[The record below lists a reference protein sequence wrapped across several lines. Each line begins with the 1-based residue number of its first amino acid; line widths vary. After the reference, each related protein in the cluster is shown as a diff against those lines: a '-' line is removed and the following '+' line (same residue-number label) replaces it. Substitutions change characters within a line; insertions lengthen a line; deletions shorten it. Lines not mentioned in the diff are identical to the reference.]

1 METSVRKLI
10 SVSDAIPTYMRET
23 LENQQKK
30 LYGGENHMV
39 TDDKRI
45 RIITG
50 HYGSGKT
57 EFSVNY
63 IKKLRES
70 VEGKVAIADL
80 DIVNVYFR
88 SREKKAEMEEMGIQ
102 VIASNLDTAVAD
114 VPAVS
119 GAMTMPV
126 QNKEYQYLIDLGGN
140 DVGTLVLGR
149 IKPVIDH
156 SETDLFMVVNAY
168 RPGTS
173 TPEGIIEQMQYLEYG
188 TGMKVT
194 GFVNNTNLVR
204 ETTWDCLIHG
214 DEILK
219 EVTKRTGVPV
229 KYVTFVKEL
238 LTEEVP
244 EGLSGELFPMEFN
257 MRKTWM

>member
-1 METSVRKLI
+1 
-10 SVSDAIPTYMRET
+10 
-23 LENQQKK
+23 
-30 LYGGENHMV
+30 MV
-39 TDDKRI
+39 ADDRRI

-57 EFSVNY
+57 EFAVNY
-63 IKKLRES
+63 VKKLRES
-70 VEGKVAIADL
+70 VDGRVAIADL

-88 SREKKAEMEEMGIQ
+88 SREKKEELEEKGIQ

-126 QNKEYQYLIDLGGN
+126 INKEYQYVVDLGGN

-149 IKPVIDH
+149 IKPLLDH
-156 SETDLFMVVNAY
+156 AEADFFMVVNAY
-168 RPGTS
+168 RPNTS
-173 TPEGIIEQMQYLEYG
+173 TPEGIIEQMENLEYAAG
-188 TGMKVT
+188 LKVT
-194 GFVNNTNLVR
+194 GFINNTNLVR
-204 ETTWDCLIHG
+204 ETTAECLLHG
-214 DEILK
+214 DEVLK

-229 KYVTFVKEL
+229 KYVSYVKDVM
-238 LTEEVP
+238 TEEMP

>member
-1 METSVRKLI
+1 MI
-10 SVSDAIPTYMRET
+10 A
-23 LENQQKK
+23 
-30 LYGGENHMV
+30 
-39 TDDKRI
+39 DDRRI

-57 EFSVNY
+57 EFAVNY
-63 IKKLRES
+63 VKKLRES
-70 VEGKVAIADL
+70 VDGRVAIADL

-88 SREKKAEMEEMGIQ
+88 SREKKEELEEKGIQ

-126 QNKEYQYLIDLGGN
+126 INKEYQYVVDLGGN

-149 IKPVIDH
+149 IKPLLDH
-156 SETDLFMVVNAY
+156 AETDFFMVVNAY
-168 RPGTS
+168 RPNTS
-173 TPEGIIEQMQYLEYG
+173 TPEGIIEQMENLEYAAG
-188 TGMKVT
+188 LKVT
-194 GFVNNTNLVR
+194 GFINNTNLVR
-204 ETTWDCLIHG
+204 ETTAECLLHG
-214 DEILK
+214 DEVLK

-229 KYVTFVKEL
+229 KYVSYVKDVM
-238 LTEEVP
+238 TEEIP

>member
-1 METSVRKLI
+1 
-10 SVSDAIPTYMRET
+10 
-23 LENQQKK
+23 
-30 LYGGENHMV
+30 MV
-39 TDDKRI
+39 ADDRRI

-57 EFSVNY
+57 EFAVNY
-63 IKKLRES
+63 VKKLRES
-70 VEGKVAIADL
+70 VDGRVAIADL

-88 SREKKAEMEEMGIQ
+88 SREKKEELEEKGIQ

-126 QNKEYQYLIDLGGN
+126 INKEYQYVVDLGGN

-149 IKPVIDH
+149 IKPLLDH
-156 SETDLFMVVNAY
+156 AEADFFMVVNAY
-168 RPGTS
+168 RPNTS
-173 TPEGIIEQMQYLEYG
+173 TPEGIIEQMENLEYAAG
-188 TGMKVT
+188 LKVT
-194 GFVNNTNLVR
+194 GFMNNTNLVR
-204 ETTWDCLIHG
+204 ETTAECLLHG
-214 DEILK
+214 DEVLK

-229 KYVTFVKEL
+229 KYVSYVKDVM
-238 LTEEVP
+238 TEEIP

>member
-1 METSVRKLI
+1 
-10 SVSDAIPTYMRET
+10 
-23 LENQQKK
+23 
-30 LYGGENHMV
+30 MV
-39 TDDKRI
+39 TDDKRV

-57 EFSVNY
+57 EFAVNY
-63 IKKLRES
+63 VKKLRES

-88 SREKKAEMEEMGIQ
+88 SREKKAELEEKGIQ

-126 QNKEYQYLIDLGGN
+126 INKEYQYVIDLGGN

-149 IKPVIDH
+149 IKPVLDH
-156 SETDLFMVVNAY
+156 SETDFLMVVNAY
-168 RPGTS
+168 RPNTS
-173 TPEGIIEQMQYLEYG
+173 TPEGIIEQMEILEYAAG
-188 TGMKVT
+188 LKVT

-204 ETTWDCLIHG
+204 ETTVDCLLHG
-214 DEILK
+214 DEVLK

-229 KYVTFVKEL
+229 KYVAYVKEL
-238 LTEEVP
+238 LTEDVP

-257 MRKTWM
+257 MRETWM

>member
-1 METSVRKLI
+1 
-10 SVSDAIPTYMRET
+10 
-23 LENQQKK
+23 
-30 LYGGENHMV
+30 MV
-39 TDDKRI
+39 ADDRRI

-57 EFSVNY
+57 EFAVNY
-63 IKKLRES
+63 VKKLRES
-70 VEGKVAIADL
+70 VDGRVAIADL

-88 SREKKAEMEEMGIQ
+88 SREKKEELEEKGIQ

-126 QNKEYQYLIDLGGN
+126 INKVYQYVVDLGGN

-149 IKPVIDH
+149 IKPLLDH
-156 SETDLFMVVNAY
+156 AEADFFMVVNAY
-168 RPGTS
+168 RPNTS
-173 TPEGIIEQMQYLEYG
+173 TPEGIIEQMENLEYAAG
-188 TGMKVT
+188 LKVT
-194 GFVNNTNLVR
+194 GFINNTNLVR
-204 ETTWDCLIHG
+204 ETTAECLLHG
-214 DEILK
+214 DEVLK

-229 KYVTFVKEL
+229 KYVSYVKDVM
-238 LTEEVP
+238 TEEIP

>member
-1 METSVRKLI
+1 
-10 SVSDAIPTYMRET
+10 
-23 LENQQKK
+23 
-30 LYGGENHMV
+30 MV
-39 TDDKRI
+39 ADDRRI

-57 EFSVNY
+57 EFAVNY
-63 IKKLRES
+63 VKKLRES
-70 VEGKVAIADL
+70 VDGRVAIADL

-88 SREKKAEMEEMGIQ
+88 SREKKEELEEKGIQ

-126 QNKEYQYLIDLGGN
+126 INKEYQYVVDLGGN

-149 IKPVIDH
+149 IKPLLDH
-156 SETDLFMVVNAY
+156 AEADFFMVVNAY
-168 RPGTS
+168 RPNTS
-173 TPEGIIEQMQYLEYG
+173 TPEGIIENLEYAAG
-188 TGMKVT
+188 LKVT
-194 GFVNNTNLVR
+194 GFINNTNLVR
-204 ETTWDCLIHG
+204 ETTAECLLHG
-214 DEILK
+214 DEVLK

-229 KYVTFVKEL
+229 KYVSYVKDVM
-238 LTEEVP
+238 TEEIP

>member
-1 METSVRKLI
+1 
-10 SVSDAIPTYMRET
+10 
-23 LENQQKK
+23 
-30 LYGGENHMV
+30 MV
-39 TDDKRI
+39 ADDRRI

-57 EFSVNY
+57 EFAVNY
-63 IKKLRES
+63 VKKLRES
-70 VEGKVAIADL
+70 VDGRVAIADL

-88 SREKKAEMEEMGIQ
+88 SREKKEELEEKGIQ
-102 VIASNLDTAVAD
+102 VIASNLDTAGAD

-126 QNKEYQYLIDLGGN
+126 INKEYQYVVDLGGN

-149 IKPVIDH
+149 IKPLLDH
-156 SETDLFMVVNAY
+156 AEADFFMVVNAY
-168 RPGTS
+168 RPNTS
-173 TPEGIIEQMQYLEYG
+173 TPEGIIEQMENLEYAAG
-188 TGMKVT
+188 LKVT
-194 GFVNNTNLVR
+194 GFINNTNLVR
-204 ETTWDCLIHG
+204 ETTAECLLHG
-214 DEILK
+214 DEVLK

-229 KYVTFVKEL
+229 KYVSYVKDVM
-238 LTEEVP
+238 TEEIP

>member
-1 METSVRKLI
+1 
-10 SVSDAIPTYMRET
+10 
-23 LENQQKK
+23 
-30 LYGGENHMV
+30 MV
-39 TDDKRI
+39 ADDKRI

-57 EFSVNY
+57 EFAVNDV
-63 IKKLRES
+63 KKLRES
-70 VEGKVAIADL
+70 VDGRVAIADL

-88 SREKKAEMEEMGIQ
+88 SREKKEELEEKGIQ

-126 QNKEYQYLIDLGGN
+126 INKEYQYVVDLGGN

-149 IKPVIDH
+149 IKPLLDH
-156 SETDLFMVVNAY
+156 AEADFFMVVNAY
-168 RPGTS
+168 RPNTS
-173 TPEGIIEQMQYLEYG
+173 TPEGIIEQMENLEYAAG
-188 TGMKVT
+188 LKVT
-194 GFVNNTNLVR
+194 GFINNTNLVR
-204 ETTWDCLIHG
+204 ETTAECLLHG
-214 DEILK
+214 DEVLK

-229 KYVTFVKEL
+229 KYVSYVKDVM
-238 LTEEVP
+238 TEEIP

>member
-1 METSVRKLI
+1 
-10 SVSDAIPTYMRET
+10 
-23 LENQQKK
+23 
-30 LYGGENHMV
+30 MV
-39 TDDKRI
+39 ADDRRI

-57 EFSVNY
+57 EFAVNY
-63 IKKLRES
+63 VKKLRES
-70 VEGKVAIADL
+70 VDGRVAFADL

-88 SREKKAEMEEMGIQ
+88 SREKKEELEEKGIQ

-126 QNKEYQYLIDLGGN
+126 INKEYQYVVDLGGN

-149 IKPVIDH
+149 IKPLLDH
-156 SETDLFMVVNAY
+156 AEADFFMVVNAY
-168 RPGTS
+168 RPNTS
-173 TPEGIIEQMQYLEYG
+173 TPEGIIEQMENLEYAAG
-188 TGMKVT
+188 LKVT
-194 GFVNNTNLVR
+194 GFINNTNLVR
-204 ETTWDCLIHG
+204 ETTAECLLHG
-214 DEILK
+214 DEVLK

-229 KYVTFVKEL
+229 KYVSYVKDVM
-238 LTEEVP
+238 TEEIP

>member
-1 METSVRKLI
+1 
-10 SVSDAIPTYMRET
+10 
-23 LENQQKK
+23 
-30 LYGGENHMV
+30 MV
-39 TDDKRI
+39 ADDRRI

-57 EFSVNY
+57 EFAVNY
-63 IKKLRES
+63 VKKLRES
-70 VEGKVAIADL
+70 VDGRVAIADL

-88 SREKKAEMEEMGIQ
+88 SREKKEELEEKGIQ

-126 QNKEYQYLIDLGGN
+126 INKEYQYVVDLGGN

-149 IKPVIDH
+149 IKPLLDH
-156 SETDLFMVVNAY
+156 TEADFFMVVNAY
-168 RPGTS
+168 RPNTS
-173 TPEGIIEQMQYLEYG
+173 TPEGIIEQMENLEYAAG
-188 TGMKVT
+188 LKVT
-194 GFVNNTNLVR
+194 GFINNTNLVR
-204 ETTWDCLIHG
+204 ETTAECLLHG
-214 DEILK
+214 DEVLK

-229 KYVTFVKEL
+229 KYVSYVKDVM
-238 LTEEVP
+238 TEEIP

>member
-1 METSVRKLI
+1 
-10 SVSDAIPTYMRET
+10 
-23 LENQQKK
+23 
-30 LYGGENHMV
+30 MV
-39 TDDKRI
+39 ADDRRI

-57 EFSVNY
+57 EFAVNY
-63 IKKLRES
+63 VKKLRES
-70 VEGKVAIADL
+70 VDGRVAIADL

-88 SREKKAEMEEMGIQ
+88 SREKKEELEEKGIQ

-126 QNKEYQYLIDLGGN
+126 INKEYQYVVDLGGN

-149 IKPVIDH
+149 IKPLLDH
-156 SETDLFMVVNAY
+156 AEADFFMVVNAY
-168 RPGTS
+168 RPNTS
-173 TPEGIIEQMQYLEYG
+173 TPEGIIEQMENLEYAAG
-188 TGMKVT
+188 LKVT
-194 GFVNNTNLVR
+194 GVINNTNLVR
-204 ETTWDCLIHG
+204 ETTAECLLHG
-214 DEILK
+214 DEVLK

-229 KYVTFVKEL
+229 KYVSYVKDVM
-238 LTEEVP
+238 TEEIP

>member
-1 METSVRKLI
+1 
-10 SVSDAIPTYMRET
+10 
-23 LENQQKK
+23 
-30 LYGGENHMV
+30 MV
-39 TDDKRI
+39 ADDRRI

-57 EFSVNY
+57 EFAVNY
-63 IKKLRES
+63 VKKLRES
-70 VEGKVAIADL
+70 VDGRVAIADL

-88 SREKKAEMEEMGIQ
+88 SREKKEELEEKGIQ

-126 QNKEYQYLIDLGGN
+126 INKEYQYVVDLGGN

-149 IKPVIDH
+149 IKPLLDH
-156 SETDLFMVVNAY
+156 AEADFFMVVNAY
-168 RPGTS
+168 RPNTS
-173 TPEGIIEQMQYLEYG
+173 TPEGIIEQMENLEYAAG
-188 TGMKVT
+188 LKVT
-194 GFVNNTNLVR
+194 GFINNTNLVR
-204 ETTWDCLIHG
+204 ETTAECLLHG
-214 DEILK
+214 DEVLK

-229 KYVTFVKEL
+229 KYVSYVKDVM
-238 LTEEVP
+238 TEEIP
-244 EGLSGELFPMEFN
+244 EGLSGELFLMEFN

>member
-1 METSVRKLI
+1 
-10 SVSDAIPTYMRET
+10 
-23 LENQQKK
+23 
-30 LYGGENHMV
+30 MV
-39 TDDKRI
+39 ADDRRI

-57 EFSVNY
+57 EFAVNY
-63 IKKLRES
+63 VKKLRES
-70 VEGKVAIADL
+70 VDGRVAIADL

-88 SREKKAEMEEMGIQ
+88 SREKKEELEEKGIQ

-126 QNKEYQYLIDLGGN
+126 INKEYQYVVDLGGN

-149 IKPVIDH
+149 IKPLLDH
-156 SETDLFMVVNAY
+156 AEADFFMVVNAY
-168 RPGTS
+168 RPNTS
-173 TPEGIIEQMQYLEYG
+173 TPEGIIVQMENLEYAAG
-188 TGMKVT
+188 LKVT
-194 GFVNNTNLVR
+194 GFINNTNLVR
-204 ETTWDCLIHG
+204 ETTAECLLHG
-214 DEILK
+214 DEVLK

-229 KYVTFVKEL
+229 KYVSYVKDVM
-238 LTEEVP
+238 TEEIP

>member
-1 METSVRKLI
+1 
-10 SVSDAIPTYMRET
+10 
-23 LENQQKK
+23 
-30 LYGGENHMV
+30 MV
-39 TDDKRI
+39 ADDRRI

-57 EFSVNY
+57 EFAVNY
-63 IKKLRES
+63 VKKLRES
-70 VEGKVAIADL
+70 VDGRVAIADL

-88 SREKKAEMEEMGIQ
+88 SREKKEELEEKGIQ

-126 QNKEYQYLIDLGGN
+126 INKEYQYVVDLGGN

-149 IKPVIDH
+149 IKPLLDH
-156 SETDLFMVVNAY
+156 AEADFFMVVNAY
-168 RPGTS
+168 RPNTS
-173 TPEGIIEQMQYLEYG
+173 TPEGIIEQMENVEYAAG
-188 TGMKVT
+188 LKVT
-194 GFVNNTNLVR
+194 GFINNTNLVR
-204 ETTWDCLIHG
+204 ETTAECLLHG
-214 DEILK
+214 DEVLK

-229 KYVTFVKEL
+229 KYVSYVKDVM
-238 LTEEVP
+238 TEEIP

>member
-1 METSVRKLI
+1 
-10 SVSDAIPTYMRET
+10 
-23 LENQQKK
+23 
-30 LYGGENHMV
+30 MV
-39 TDDKRI
+39 ADDRRI

-57 EFSVNY
+57 EFAVNY
-63 IKKLRES
+63 VKKLRES
-70 VEGKVAIADL
+70 VDGRVAIADL

-88 SREKKAEMEEMGIQ
+88 SREKKEELEEKGIQ

-126 QNKEYQYLIDLGGN
+126 INKEYQYVVDLGGN

-149 IKPVIDH
+149 IKPLLDH
-156 SETDLFMVVNAY
+156 AEADFFMVVNAY
-168 RPGTS
+168 RPNTS
-173 TPEGIIEQMQYLEYG
+173 TPEGIIEQMENLEYAAG
-188 TGMKVT
+188 LKVT
-194 GFVNNTNLVR
+194 GFINNTNLVR
-204 ETTWDCLIHG
+204 ETTAECLLHG
-214 DEILK
+214 DEVLK

-229 KYVTFVKEL
+229 KYVSYVKDVM
-238 LTEEVP
+238 TEE
-244 EGLSGELFPMEFN
+244 LSGELFPMEFN

>member
-1 METSVRKLI
+1 
-10 SVSDAIPTYMRET
+10 
-23 LENQQKK
+23 
-30 LYGGENHMV
+30 MV
-39 TDDKRI
+39 ADDKRI

-57 EFSVNY
+57 EFAVNY
-63 IKKLRES
+63 VKKLRES
-70 VEGKVAIADL
+70 VDGKVAIADL

-88 SREKKAEMEEMGIQ
+88 SREKKEELEEKGIQ

-126 QNKEYQYLIDLGGN
+126 INKEYQYVVDLGGN

-149 IKPVIDH
+149 IKPLLDH
-156 SETDLFMVVNAY
+156 AEADFFMVVNAY
-168 RPGTS
+168 RPNTS
-173 TPEGIIEQMQYLEYG
+173 TPEGIIEQMENLEYAAG
-188 TGMKVT
+188 LKVT
-194 GFVNNTNLVR
+194 GFINNTNLVR
-204 ETTWDCLIHG
+204 ETTAECLLHG
-214 DEILK
+214 DEVLK

-229 KYVTFVKEL
+229 KYVSYVRDVM
-238 LTEEVP
+238 TEEIP

>member
-1 METSVRKLI
+1 
-10 SVSDAIPTYMRET
+10 
-23 LENQQKK
+23 
-30 LYGGENHMV
+30 MV
-39 TDDKRI
+39 ADDRRI

-57 EFSVNY
+57 EFAVNY
-63 IKKLRES
+63 VKKLRES
-70 VEGKVAIADL
+70 VDGRVAIADL

-88 SREKKAEMEEMGIQ
+88 SREKKEELEEKGIQ

-126 QNKEYQYLIDLGGN
+126 INKEYQYVVDLGGN

-149 IKPVIDH
+149 IKPLLDH
-156 SETDLFMVVNAY
+156 AEADFFMVVNAY
-168 RPGTS
+168 RPNTS
-173 TPEGIIEQMQYLEYG
+173 TPEGIIEQMENLDYAAGL
-188 TGMKVT
+188 KVT
-194 GFVNNTNLVR
+194 GFINNTNLVR
-204 ETTWDCLIHG
+204 ETTAECLLHG
-214 DEILK
+214 DEVLK

-229 KYVTFVKEL
+229 KYVSYVKDVM
-238 LTEEVP
+238 TEEIP

>member
-1 METSVRKLI
+1 
-10 SVSDAIPTYMRET
+10 
-23 LENQQKK
+23 
-30 LYGGENHMV
+30 MV

-57 EFSVNY
+57 EFAVNY
-63 IKKLRES
+63 VTALREK

-88 SREKKAEMEEMGIQ
+88 SREKKKELEDKGII
-102 VIASNLDTAVAD
+102 VIASNIEGAGAD

-119 GAMTMPV
+119 GAMTTPV
-126 QNKEYQYLIDLGGN
+126 TNKEFQYVVDLGGN

-149 IKPVIDH
+149 MKPLLDPA
-156 SETDLFMVVNAY
+156 ETDFLMVVNTY
-168 RPGTS
+168 RPNTS
-173 TPEGIIEQMQYLEYG
+173 TPEGVIEQMENLEYAAG
-188 TGMKVT
+188 LKVT

-204 ETTWDCLIHG
+204 ETTADCLVYG
-214 DEILK
+214 DEVLK

-229 KYVTFVKEL
+229 KYVSYVEEL

-244 EGLSGELFPMEFN
+244 KELAGERFPMKFN

>member
-1 METSVRKLI
+1 
-10 SVSDAIPTYMRET
+10 
-23 LENQQKK
+23 
-30 LYGGENHMV
+30 MV
-39 TDDKRI
+39 ADDRRI

-57 EFSVNY
+57 EFAVNY
-63 IKKLRES
+63 VKKLRES
-70 VEGKVAIADL
+70 VDGRVAIADL

-88 SREKKAEMEEMGIQ
+88 SRENKEELEEKGIQ

-126 QNKEYQYLIDLGGN
+126 INKEYQYVVDLGGN

-149 IKPVIDH
+149 IKPLLDH
-156 SETDLFMVVNAY
+156 AEADFFMVVNAY
-168 RPGTS
+168 RPNTS
-173 TPEGIIEQMQYLEYG
+173 TPEGIIEQMENLEYAAG
-188 TGMKVT
+188 LKVT
-194 GFVNNTNLVR
+194 GFINNTNLVR
-204 ETTWDCLIHG
+204 ETTAECLLHG
-214 DEILK
+214 DEVLK

-229 KYVTFVKEL
+229 KYVSYVKDVM
-238 LTEEVP
+238 TEEIP

>member
-1 METSVRKLI
+1 
-10 SVSDAIPTYMRET
+10 
-23 LENQQKK
+23 
-30 LYGGENHMV
+30 MV
-39 TDDKRI
+39 ADDRRI

-57 EFSVNY
+57 EFAVNY
-63 IKKLRES
+63 VKKLRES
-70 VEGKVAIADL
+70 VDGRVAIADL

-88 SREKKAEMEEMGIQ
+88 SREKKEELEEKGIQ

-126 QNKEYQYLIDLGGN
+126 INKEYQYVVDLGGN

-149 IKPVIDH
+149 IKPLLDH
-156 SETDLFMVVNAY
+156 AEADFFMVVNAY
-168 RPGTS
+168 RPNTS
-173 TPEGIIEQMQYLEYG
+173 TPEGIIEQMENLEYAAG
-188 TGMKVT
+188 LKVT
-194 GFVNNTNLVR
+194 GFFNNTNLVR
-204 ETTWDCLIHG
+204 ETTAECLLHG
-214 DEILK
+214 DEVLK

-229 KYVTFVKEL
+229 KYVSYVKDVM
-238 LTEEVP
+238 TEEIP

>member
-1 METSVRKLI
+1 
-10 SVSDAIPTYMRET
+10 
-23 LENQQKK
+23 
-30 LYGGENHMV
+30 MV
-39 TDDKRI
+39 ADDRRI

-57 EFSVNY
+57 EFAVNY
-63 IKKLRES
+63 VKKLRES
-70 VEGKVAIADL
+70 VDGRVAIADL

-88 SREKKAEMEEMGIQ
+88 SREKKEELEEKGIQ

-126 QNKEYQYLIDLGGN
+126 INKEYQYVVDLGGN

-149 IKPVIDH
+149 IKPLLDH
-156 SETDLFMVVNAY
+156 AEADFFMVVNAY
-168 RPGTS
+168 RPNTS
-173 TPEGIIEQMQYLEYG
+173 TPEGIIEQMENLEYAAG
-188 TGMKVT
+188 LKVT
-194 GFVNNTNLVR
+194 GFINNTNLVR
-204 ETTWDCLIHG
+204 ETTAECLLHG
-214 DEILK
+214 DEVLK

-229 KYVTFVKEL
+229 KYVSYVKDVM
-238 LTEEVP
+238 TEEIP
-244 EGLSGELFPMEFN
+244 EGLSGEFFPMEFN

>member
-1 METSVRKLI
+1 
-10 SVSDAIPTYMRET
+10 
-23 LENQQKK
+23 
-30 LYGGENHMV
+30 MV
-39 TDDKRI
+39 ADDRRI

-57 EFSVNY
+57 EFAVNY
-63 IKKLRES
+63 VKKLRES
-70 VEGKVAIADL
+70 VDGRVAIADL

-88 SREKKAEMEEMGIQ
+88 SREKKEELEEKGIQ

-126 QNKEYQYLIDLGGN
+126 INKEYQYVVDLGGN

-149 IKPVIDH
+149 IKPLLDH
-156 SETDLFMVVNAY
+156 AEADFFMVVNAY
-168 RPGTS
+168 RPNTS
-173 TPEGIIEQMQYLEYG
+173 TPEGIIEQMENLEYAAG
-188 TGMKVT
+188 LKVT
-194 GFVNNTNLVR
+194 GFINNTNLVR
-204 ETTWDCLIHG
+204 ETTAECLLHG
-214 DEILK
+214 DEVLK

-229 KYVTFVKEL
+229 EYVSYVKDVM
-238 LTEEVP
+238 TEEIP

>member
-1 METSVRKLI
+1 
-10 SVSDAIPTYMRET
+10 
-23 LENQQKK
+23 
-30 LYGGENHMV
+30 MV
-39 TDDKRI
+39 ADDKRI

-57 EFSVNY
+57 EFAVNY
-63 IKKLRES
+63 VRKLRES
-70 VEGKVAIADL
+70 VDGKVAIADL

-88 SREKKAEMEEMGIQ
+88 SREKKEELEEKGIQ

-126 QNKEYQYLIDLGGN
+126 INKDYQYVVDLGGN

-149 IKPVIDH
+149 IKPLLDH
-156 SETDLFMVVNAY
+156 AEADFFMVVNAY
-168 RPGTS
+168 RPNTS
-173 TPEGIIEQMQYLEYG
+173 TPEGIIEQMENLEYAAG
-188 TGMKVT
+188 LKVT
-194 GFVNNTNLVR
+194 GFINNTNLVR
-204 ETTWDCLIHG
+204 ETTAECLLHG
-214 DEILK
+214 DEVLK

-229 KYVTFVKEL
+229 KYVSYVRDVM
-238 LTEEVP
+238 TEEIP

>member
-1 METSVRKLI
+1 
-10 SVSDAIPTYMRET
+10 
-23 LENQQKK
+23 
-30 LYGGENHMV
+30 MV
-39 TDDKRI
+39 ADDRRI

-57 EFSVNY
+57 EFAVNY
-63 IKKLRES
+63 VKKLRES
-70 VEGKVAIADL
+70 VDGRVASADL

-88 SREKKAEMEEMGIQ
+88 SREKKEELEEKGIQ

-126 QNKEYQYLIDLGGN
+126 INKEYQYVVDLGGN

-149 IKPVIDH
+149 IKPLLDH
-156 SETDLFMVVNAY
+156 AEADFFMVVNAY
-168 RPGTS
+168 RPNTS
-173 TPEGIIEQMQYLEYG
+173 TPEGIIEQMENLEYAAG
-188 TGMKVT
+188 LKVT
-194 GFVNNTNLVR
+194 GFINNTNLVR
-204 ETTWDCLIHG
+204 ETTAECLLHG
-214 DEILK
+214 DEVLK

-229 KYVTFVKEL
+229 KYVSYVKDVM
-238 LTEEVP
+238 TEEIP

>member
-1 METSVRKLI
+1 
-10 SVSDAIPTYMRET
+10 
-23 LENQQKK
+23 
-30 LYGGENHMV
+30 MV
-39 TDDKRI
+39 ADDRRI

-57 EFSVNY
+57 EFAVNY
-63 IKKLRES
+63 VKKLRES
-70 VEGKVAIADL
+70 VDGRVAIADL

-88 SREKKAEMEEMGIQ
+88 SREKKEELEEKGIQ

-126 QNKEYQYLIDLGGN
+126 INKEYQYVVDLGGN

-149 IKPVIDH
+149 IKPLLDH
-156 SETDLFMVVNAY
+156 AEADFFMVVNAY
-168 RPGTS
+168 RPNTS
-173 TPEGIIEQMQYLEYG
+173 TPEGIIEQMENLEYAAG
-188 TGMKVT
+188 LKVT
-194 GFVNNTNLVR
+194 GFINNTNLVR
-204 ETTWDCLIHG
+204 ETTAECLLLG
-214 DEILK
+214 DEVLK

-229 KYVTFVKEL
+229 KYVSYVKDVM
-238 LTEEVP
+238 TEEIP

>member
-1 METSVRKLI
+1 
-10 SVSDAIPTYMRET
+10 
-23 LENQQKK
+23 
-30 LYGGENHMV
+30 MV
-39 TDDKRI
+39 ADDRRI

-57 EFSVNY
+57 EFAVNY
-63 IKKLRES
+63 VKKLRES
-70 VEGKVAIADL
+70 VDGRVAIADL

-88 SREKKAEMEEMGIQ
+88 SREKKEELEEKGIQ

-126 QNKEYQYLIDLGGN
+126 INKEYQYVVDLGGN

-149 IKPVIDH
+149 IKPLLDH
-156 SETDLFMVVNAY
+156 AEADFFMVVNAY
-168 RPGTS
+168 RPNTS
-173 TPEGIIEQMQYLEYG
+173 TPEGIIEQMENLEYAAG
-188 TGMKVT
+188 LKVK
-194 GFVNNTNLVR
+194 GFINNTKLVR
-204 ETTWDCLIHG
+204 ETTAECLLHG
-214 DEILK
+214 DEVLK

-229 KYVTFVKEL
+229 KYVSYVKDVM
-238 LTEEVP
+238 TEEIP

>member
-1 METSVRKLI
+1 
-10 SVSDAIPTYMRET
+10 
-23 LENQQKK
+23 
-30 LYGGENHMV
+30 MV
-39 TDDKRI
+39 ADDKRI

-57 EFSVNY
+57 EFAVNY
-63 IKKLRES
+63 VKKLRES
-70 VEGKVAIADL
+70 VDGKVAIADL

-88 SREKKAEMEEMGIQ
+88 SREKKEELEEKGIQ

-126 QNKEYQYLIDLGGN
+126 INKEYQYVVDLGGN

-149 IKPVIDH
+149 IKPLLDH
-156 SETDLFMVVNAY
+156 AEADFFMVVNAY
-168 RPGTS
+168 RPNTS
-173 TPEGIIEQMQYLEYG
+173 TPEGIIEQMENLEYAAG
-188 TGMKVT
+188 LKVT
-194 GFVNNTNLVR
+194 GFINNTNLVR
-204 ETTWDCLIHG
+204 ETTAECLLHG
-214 DEILK
+214 DEVLK

-229 KYVTFVKEL
+229 KYVSYVREVM
-238 LTEEVP
+238 TEEIP
-244 EGLSGELFPMEFN
+244 KGLSGELFPMEFN

>member
-1 METSVRKLI
+1 
-10 SVSDAIPTYMRET
+10 
-23 LENQQKK
+23 
-30 LYGGENHMV
+30 MV
-39 TDDKRI
+39 ADDRRI

-57 EFSVNY
+57 EFAVNY
-63 IKKLRES
+63 VKKLRES
-70 VEGKVAIADL
+70 VDGRVAIADL

-88 SREKKAEMEEMGIQ
+88 SREKKEELEEKGIQ

-126 QNKEYQYLIDLGGN
+126 INKEYQYVVDLGGN

-149 IKPVIDH
+149 IKPLLDH
-156 SETDLFMVVNAY
+156 AEADFFMVVNAY
-168 RPGTS
+168 RPNTS
-173 TPEGIIEQMQYLEYG
+173 TPEGIIEQMENLEYAAG
-188 TGMKVT
+188 LKVT
-194 GFVNNTNLVR
+194 GFINNTNLVR
-204 ETTWDCLIHG
+204 ETTAECLLHG
-214 DEILK
+214 DEVLK

-229 KYVTFVKEL
+229 KYVSYVKDVM
-238 LTEEVP
+238 TEEIP
-244 EGLSGELFPMEFN
+244 EGVSWEHFPMEFN

>member
-1 METSVRKLI
+1 
-10 SVSDAIPTYMRET
+10 
-23 LENQQKK
+23 
-30 LYGGENHMV
+30 MV
-39 TDDKRI
+39 ADDRRI

-57 EFSVNY
+57 EFAVNY
-63 IKKLRES
+63 VKKLRES
-70 VEGKVAIADL
+70 VDGRVAIADL

-88 SREKKAEMEEMGIQ
+88 SREKKEELEEKGIQ

-126 QNKEYQYLIDLGGN
+126 INKEYQYVVDLGGN

-149 IKPVIDH
+149 IKPLLDH
-156 SETDLFMVVNAY
+156 AEADFFMVVNAY
-168 RPGTS
+168 RPNTS
-173 TPEGIIEQMQYLEYG
+173 TPEGIIEQME
-188 TGMKVT
+188 
-194 GFVNNTNLVR
+194 NLVR
-204 ETTWDCLIHG
+204 ETTAECLLHG
-214 DEILK
+214 DEVLK

-229 KYVTFVKEL
+229 KYVSYVKDVM
-238 LTEEVP
+238 TEEIP

>member
-1 METSVRKLI
+1 
-10 SVSDAIPTYMRET
+10 
-23 LENQQKK
+23 
-30 LYGGENHMV
+30 MV
-39 TDDKRI
+39 ADDRRI

-57 EFSVNY
+57 EFAVNY
-63 IKKLRES
+63 VKKLRES
-70 VEGKVAIADL
+70 VDGRVAIADL

-88 SREKKAEMEEMGIQ
+88 SREKKEELEEKGIQ

-126 QNKEYQYLIDLGGN
+126 INREYQYVVDLGGN

-149 IKPVIDH
+149 IKPLLDH
-156 SETDLFMVVNAY
+156 AEADFFMVVNAY
-168 RPGTS
+168 RPNTS
-173 TPEGIIEQMQYLEYG
+173 TPEGIIEQMENLEYAAG
-188 TGMKVT
+188 LKVT
-194 GFVNNTNLVR
+194 GFINNTNLVR
-204 ETTWDCLIHG
+204 ETTAECLLHG
-214 DEILK
+214 DEVLK

-229 KYVTFVKEL
+229 KYVSYVKDVM
-238 LTEEVP
+238 TEEIP